1 LASLATL
8 FGIAIDQFPHQ
19 PNFQGPYN
27 VPMSDQYVATD
38 KRTGLEVAV
47 TGEFPEHPQDRI
59 RIARTTNLF
68 ARLMSTILATD
79 NETDRRE
86 SFVAI
91 ETQLELADALIRH
104 DNEEVQRLLQE
115 TLQKLGITPEQ
126 MREIEDEIRRR
137 LGDLGQGGLGPELGP
152 EQ

>member
-1 LASLATL
+1 
-8 FGIAIDQFPHQ
+8 
-19 PNFQGPYN
+19 
-27 VPMSDQYVATD
+27 MSDQYIATD

-68 ARLMSTILATD
+68 ARLMSTILATG

-137 LGDLGQGGLGPELGP
+137 LGDLGQGDVGPELGP